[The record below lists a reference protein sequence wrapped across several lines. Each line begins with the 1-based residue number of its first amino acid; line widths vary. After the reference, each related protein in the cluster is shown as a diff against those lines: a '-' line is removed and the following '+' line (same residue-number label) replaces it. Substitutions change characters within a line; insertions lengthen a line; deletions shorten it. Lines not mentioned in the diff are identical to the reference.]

1 MTLLHLWW
9 LTTITGN
16 SCHIHYLCDKQT
28 EHGDHRCCKISSF
41 RCSPHLDRNGVF
53 NRAIWYKFST
63 IILNTIK
70 GAAIIWAGSPTLLG
84 GGQGQPKIHH
94 LDQVGHH
101 SNFDCYGS
109 SNMSM
114 QSAGVKTLWVLGPCP
129 IGWGGFD
136 PKTFPGPGNF
146 YYVKSFT
153 MLNACNLLENRGVI
167 TPCWRWLV
175 DNFAWFI
182 PFRLQPKRQHLT
194 KLYMERLS
202 FN

>member
-1 MTLLHLWW
+1 MTNRLNMELKGVAKYWALGAHLIW
-9 LTTITGN
+9 IETGVQPCN
-16 SCHIHYLCDKQT
+16 LVQIQYHYFERYQ
-28 EHGDHRCCKISSF
+28 RCCNN
-41 RCSPHLDRNGVF
+41 LG
-53 NRAIWYKFST
+53 WE
-63 IILNTIK
+63 
-70 GAAIIWAGSPTLLG
+70 PTPLG

-94 LDQVGHH
+94 LDRVGHR

-109 SNMSM
+109 SNMST

-146 YYVKSFT
+146 YYFKSFT
-153 MLNACNLLENRGVI
+153 MLNARNLLENRGMI

-182 PFRLQPKRQHLT
+182 PFRLQSKHQHLT